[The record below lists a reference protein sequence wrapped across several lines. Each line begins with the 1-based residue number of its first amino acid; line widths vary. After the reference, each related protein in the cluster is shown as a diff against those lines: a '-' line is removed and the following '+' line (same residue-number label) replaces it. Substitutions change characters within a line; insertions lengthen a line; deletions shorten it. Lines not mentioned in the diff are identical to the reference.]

1 MCIIKKSLQIREAGI
16 AALGPL
22 CENYY
27 STENSNKSNDEL
39 VAYYLKGCENDL
51 EENIRMGF
59 VLALGSLPKFM
70 IQPNFEKIVVALMKQ
85 TLIPTLQFSVL
96 SKEIDNRQTENAI
109 TANWAESRRDS
120 IKALGNVIQTV
131 GFSENI
137 ISANVL
143 DKVFECLLLGLQ
155 EYTIDDRGD
164 IGAWVRE
171 SSMNGENF
179 FVAKFRQNFCSKIVF
194 LLFQVLYT
202 LITTCPNDLL
212 KPQVVRSIML
222 GLVQQAVESIDR
234 TRGLAGNLFCK
245 IIHQ

>member
-1 MCIIKKSLQIREAGI
+1 MCITKKSLQIREAGV
-16 AALGPL
+16 AALGSL
-22 CENYY
+22 CETYY
-27 STENSNKSNDEL
+27 RSEYFNKSNDEL

-70 IQPNFEKIVVALMKQ
+70 VQPNFDKIIVTLMKQ
-85 TLIPTLQFSVL
+85 TLTPILQSSVL
-96 SKEIDNRQTENAI
+96 SKEIENRQTENPL

-120 IKALGNVIQTV
+120 IKALGIVIQTM
-131 GFSENI
+131 GFAERFVS
-137 ISANVL
+137 SNVL

-171 SSMNGENF
+171 SSMNGKHFENDVSVF
-179 FVAKFRQNFCSKIVF
+179 CHKNVFCS
-194 LLFQVLYT
+194 VLYT
-202 LITTCPNDLL
+202 LLTICPNDLL
-212 KPQVVRSIML
+212 KPQIIRSIML